1 MASSESNTERDEFVG
16 SVENITDAP
25 SAYQVY
31 SFGTRMMRRRG
42 AGNNIPLITLEPRV
56 HHVFRYQKSGETSA
70 WTVDLQNVAEAHV
83 AASAA
88 NQYRFI
94 MRTFRIKKVA
104 VRGSIANVG
113 SQATVSLRFLGANT
127 NEIRY
132 QDATFKVDSNAMVV
146 RTPPRFS
153 LASFWHDV
161 TNEALATQ
169 LFQIDSSG
177 TGELYVDL
185 HLEYLLD
192 VDRYINFSLS
202 APTGGLNSGGLYKG
216 PLGEGLIPVG
226 GTSL

>member
-1 MASSESNTERDEFVG
+1 MERDEFVG
-16 SVENITDAP
+16 SVENLTDAP
-25 SAYQVY
+25 SAYQVLP
-31 SFGTRMMRRRG
+31 FGTRMMRRRG

-56 HHVFRYQKSGETSA
+56 HHVFRYSRTSTNSS
-70 WTVDLQNVAEAHV
+70 WTVDLQDVASAHV
-83 AASAA
+83 ASASS
-88 NQYRFI
+88 NTYRFI

-104 VRGSIANVG
+104 VRGSIAAVG

-146 RTPPRFS
+146 RKPPRFS

-161 TNEALATQ
+161 TDEALNTE

-192 VDRYINFSLS
+192 VDRYVNFAVS
-202 APTGGLNSGGLYKG
+202 APNAGLNPGGLYKG
-216 PLGEGLIPVG
+216 SLGTGLDPVG